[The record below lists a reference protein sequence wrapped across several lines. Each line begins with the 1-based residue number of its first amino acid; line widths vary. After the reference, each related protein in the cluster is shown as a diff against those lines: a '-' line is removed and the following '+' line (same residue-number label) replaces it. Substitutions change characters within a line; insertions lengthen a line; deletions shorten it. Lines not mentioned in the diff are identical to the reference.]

1 MGPASAQ
8 DQPRL
13 RPRER
18 PTRAQTSANADKI
31 ALVLGLA
38 QRQAHS
44 DSPGDIIY
52 YPATLPP
59 KDKADTMDDLIQ
71 GLMSKVGLDKATA
84 EKVIAFLKENA
95 NDLPAML
102 AKSGMADKLPGGLG
116 KSLGGLFGGGD

>member
-1 MGPASAQ
+1 
-8 DQPRL
+8 
-13 RPRER
+13 
-18 PTRAQTSANADKI
+18 
-31 ALVLGLA
+31 
-38 QRQAHS
+38 
-44 DSPGDIIY
+44 
-52 YPATLPP
+52 
-59 KDKADTMDDLIQ
+59 MDDLIQ